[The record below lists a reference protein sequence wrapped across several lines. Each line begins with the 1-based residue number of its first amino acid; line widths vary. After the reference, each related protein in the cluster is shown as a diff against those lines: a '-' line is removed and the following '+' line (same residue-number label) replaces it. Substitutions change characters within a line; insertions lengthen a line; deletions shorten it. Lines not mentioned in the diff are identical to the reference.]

1 MKHFKLE
8 DFLDRKIP
16 VYILLLIF
24 LFGICAM
31 VSFGWAVLHVT
42 ISKYDELA
50 SNRLGP
56 FGEALTTIAKFPSL
70 VKQSL
75 IQVRGAGPQVIE
87 DNFPDLDGFNKSG
100 KVQVAVLEDKGYLL
114 LPVFDRKKGQS
125 IAQLI
130 RIADQ
135 QILREWVPDLDALKN
150 ISNSEIIKSG
160 YEILHPLLLKDGG
173 ILFKDTD
180 GVIVKLD
187 SSSNIEWFIDG
198 IFHHSTEQDK
208 EGNIWVCG
216 EMDPPDSIIY
226 NFVDDAIVKISPA
239 GKVLY
244 KKSVAQVFDENGY
257 HELLWGGLKHSR
269 DPIHL
274 NDIQPVL
281 SDSKYWK
288 KGDLM
293 LSIRSL
299 STIALYRPSTNK
311 IVWLKTGPWM
321 LQHDVDII
329 SDYQISVFGSHFFNV
344 TETSELIDDNNY
356 IFIYDFS
363 NDAVTTSYKNAM
375 ESSEV
380 FTRIEGLSEVLSNG
394 DIFIE
399 ETTKGRLLRLSF
411 DTVKWEFVRRLDKNH
426 LARISW
432 SRYLTEEQV
441 RDVLP
446 KLLNSYNN

>member
-1 MKHFKLE
+1 
-8 DFLDRKIP
+8 
-16 VYILLLIF
+16 
-24 LFGICAM
+24 
-31 VSFGWAVLHVT
+31 
-42 ISKYDELA
+42 
-50 SNRLGP
+50 
-56 FGEALTTIAKFPSL
+56 
-70 VKQSL
+70 
-75 IQVRGAGPQVIE
+75 
-87 DNFPDLDGFNKSG
+87 
-100 KVQVAVLEDKGYLL
+100 
-114 LPVFDRKKGQS
+114 
-125 IAQLI
+125 
-130 RIADQ
+130 
-135 QILREWVPDLDALKN
+135 
-150 ISNSEIIKSG
+150 
-160 YEILHPLLLKDGG
+160 
-173 ILFKDTD
+173 
-180 GVIVKLD
+180 
-187 SSSNIEWFIDG
+187 
-198 IFHHSTEQDK
+198 
-208 EGNIWVCG
+208 
-216 EMDPPDSIIY
+216 
-226 NFVDDAIVKISPA
+226 
-239 GKVLY
+239 
-244 KKSVAQVFDENGY
+244 
-257 HELLWGGLKHSR
+257 
-269 DPIHL
+269 
-274 NDIQPVL
+274 
-281 SDSKYWK
+281 
-288 KGDLM
+288 M

-329 SDYQISVFGSHFFNV
+329 SDYQISVFGNHFFNV